1 MLKPLNSASD
11 LYSAL
16 NKAYG
21 DALPIVVK
29 RNISISLS
37 NAGYLPEDIPSAV
50 ISVTRN
56 VSKKEYR
63 RLLLE
68 ETPNRVFYHHGYCF
82 TLSPR

>member
-1 MLKPLNSASD
+1 MLKPLSSASG

-21 DALPIVVK
+21 DAIPIVVR

-56 VSKKEYR
+56 MSKKEYR

-82 TLSPR
+82 TLSLR

>member
-1 MLKPLNSASD
+1 MLKPLSPASS
-11 LYSAL
+11 LYDAL
-16 NKAYG
+16 NQAYG
-21 DALPIVVK
+21 DELPIVVK

-56 VSKKEYR
+56 MSKKEYR

>member
-1 MLKPLNSASD
+1 MLKPLSSASD

-21 DALPIVVK
+21 DAIPIVVK

-37 NAGYLPEDIPSAV
+37 NAGYLPEDMPSAV

-56 VSKKEYR
+56 MSKEEYR

-82 TLSPR
+82 ILSPR

>member
-1 MLKPLNSASD
+1 MLKPLSSASD

-21 DALPIVVK
+21 DAIPIVVK
-29 RNISISLS
+29 RNISVSLS
-37 NAGYLPEDIPSAV
+37 NAGYLPEDIPAAV

-56 VSKKEYR
+56 TSKKEYR

-82 TLSPR
+82 ILSPR

>member
-1 MLKPLNSASD
+1 MLKPLSPASD

-21 DALPIVVK
+21 DAIPIVVK

-56 VSKKEYR
+56 MSKKEYR

-68 ETPNRVFYHHGYCF
+68 ETSNRVFYHHGYCF
-82 TLSPR
+82 ILSPR

>member
-1 MLKPLNSASD
+1 MLKPLSSASD

-21 DALPIVVK
+21 DAIPIVVK
-29 RNISISLS
+29 RNISVSLS

-56 VSKKEYR
+56 TSKKEYR
-63 RLLLE
+63 QLLLE

-82 TLSPR
+82 ILSPR

>member
-1 MLKPLNSASD
+1 MLKPLSSASD
-11 LYSAL
+11 LYDAL

-21 DALPIVVK
+21 DAIPIVVK
-29 RNISISLS
+29 RNISVSLS
-37 NAGYLPEDIPSAV
+37 NAGYLPKDIPSAV

-68 ETPNRVFYHHGYCF
+68 ETLNRVFYHHGYCF
-82 TLSPR
+82 ILSPW

>member
-1 MLKPLNSASD
+1 MLKPLSSASD

-21 DALPIVVK
+21 DAIPIVVK

-56 VSKKEYR
+56 MSKKEYR
-63 RLLLE
+63 QLLLE
-68 ETPNRVFYHHGYCF
+68 ETLNRVFYHHGYCF
-82 TLSPR
+82 ILSPR

>member
-1 MLKPLNSASD
+1 MLKTLSSASS
-11 LYSAL
+11 LYAAL

-56 VSKKEYR
+56 ISKKEYR

-68 ETPNRVFYHHGYCF
+68 ETLNRVFYHHGYCF
-82 TLSPR
+82 ILSPR

>member
-1 MLKPLNSASD
+1 MLKPLSSASS
-11 LYSAL
+11 LYDAL

-21 DALPIVVK
+21 DAIPLVVK
-29 RNISISLS
+29 RNISVSLS

-50 ISVTRN
+50 ISVTGN
-56 VSKKEYR
+56 TSKKEYR

-82 TLSPR
+82 ILSPR

>member
-1 MLKPLNSASD
+1 MLKSLSSASD

-21 DALPIVVK
+21 DAIPIVVK
-29 RNISISLS
+29 RNISVSLS
-37 NAGYLPEDIPSAV
+37 NAGYLPEDIPAAV

-56 VSKKEYR
+56 TSKKDYQ

-82 TLSPR
+82 ILSPR

>member
-1 MLKPLNSASD
+1 MLKPLSPASS
-11 LYSAL
+11 LYDAL

-21 DALPIVVK
+21 DAIPIVVK
-29 RNISISLS
+29 RNISVSLS
-37 NAGYLPEDIPSAV
+37 NAGYLPEDIPAAV

-56 VSKKEYR
+56 TSKKDYQ

-82 TLSPR
+82 ILSPR

>member
-1 MLKPLNSASD
+1 MLKPLSSASN
-11 LYSAL
+11 LYDAL

-29 RNISISLS
+29 RNISISFS

-56 VSKKEYR
+56 MSKKEYR

-68 ETPNRVFYHHGYCF
+68 DTPNRVFYHHGYCF
-82 TLSPR
+82 ILSPR

>member
-1 MLKPLNSASD
+1 MLKPLSPASD
-11 LYSAL
+11 LYAAL

-56 VSKKEYR
+56 TSKKDYR
-63 RLLLE
+63 QLLLE

-82 TLSPR
+82 ILSPR

>member
-1 MLKPLNSASD
+1 MLKPLSSASD
-11 LYSAL
+11 LYDAL
-16 NKAYG
+16 NKAYCNKI
-21 DALPIVVK
+21 PTVVK

-37 NAGYLPEDIPSAV
+37 NAGYLPEDIPAAV

-56 VSKKEYR
+56 MSKKEYR

-82 TLSPR
+82 ILSPR

>member
-1 MLKPLNSASD
+1 MSKSLGPAAD

-16 NKAYG
+16 NQEYG

-37 NAGYLPEDIPSAV
+37 SAGYFPEDIPSAV

-56 VSKKEYR
+56 TSKKDYR

-68 ETPNRVFYHHGYCF
+68 EAPNQVFYHHGYCF
-82 TLSPR
+82 ILSPR

>member
-1 MLKPLNSASD
+1 MLKPLSPASD

-16 NKAYG
+16 NAAYG
-21 DALPIVVK
+21 DAIPIVVK

-56 VSKKEYR
+56 TSKKEYR
-63 RLLLE
+63 QLLLE

-82 TLSPR
+82 ILSPR

>member
-1 MLKPLNSASD
+1 MLKPLSPASS
-11 LYSAL
+11 LYDAL
-16 NKAYG
+16 NLAYG
-21 DALPIVVK
+21 DELPIVVK

-50 ISVTRN
+50 ISVTGN
-56 VSKKEYR
+56 TSKKEYR

-82 TLSPR
+82 ILSPR

>member
-1 MLKPLNSASD
+1 MLKPLSSASD

-21 DALPIVVK
+21 DAIPIVVK

-56 VSKKEYR
+56 VSKKEYQ

-68 ETPNRVFYHHGYCF
+68 ETPNQVFYHHGYCF
-82 TLSPR
+82 ILSPR

>member
-1 MLKPLNSASD
+1 MLKPLSPASN
-11 LYSAL
+11 LYDAL

-21 DALPIVVK
+21 DAIPIVVK

-56 VSKKEYR
+56 MSKKEYR

-82 TLSPR
+82 ILSPR

>member
-1 MLKPLNSASD
+1 MLKPLSSASD

-21 DALPIVVK
+21 DAIPIVVK
-29 RNISISLS
+29 RNISVSLS
-37 NAGYLPEDIPSAV
+37 NAGYLPEDLPAAV
-50 ISVTRN
+50 LSVTRN
-56 VSKKEYR
+56 TSKKDYQ

-82 TLSPR
+82 ILSPR

>member
-1 MLKPLNSASD
+1 MLNPLSPASD

-21 DALPIVVK
+21 DAIPIVVK

-50 ISVTRN
+50 SSVTRN
-56 VSKKEYR
+56 MSKKEYR

-68 ETPNRVFYHHGYCF
+68 GTPNRVFYHHGYCF
-82 TLSPR
+82 ILSPR

>member
-1 MLKPLNSASD
+1 MLKPLSPASS
-11 LYSAL
+11 LYDAL

-21 DALPIVVK
+21 DAIPIVVK

-56 VSKKEYR
+56 TSKKDYQ

-68 ETPNRVFYHHGYCF
+68 ETPNRVFCHHGYCF
-82 TLSPR
+82 ILPPR